1 MARTTRS
8 KASAGGGATPTAST
22 TSTASSQS
30 RYVLS
35 SETVNPPKVFILPKK
50 ATGEA
55 RIVSLLNPRYAKP
68 TRYLVCPETGIYEF
82 TKVAAPKTTPRSWL
96 IECSATG
103 ALAGKTDEDGVELGT
118 YITKG
123 ADLFIATPID
133 PLFLIL
139 PALAAASK
147 SEKRFFLSSDDHFD
161 SILQDSPHLAEVLRW
176 GNVRRVL
183 ESRMAAACETS
194 QGGDELMFRFSEE
207 KLLDELVSKA
217 KRMADQPLPKS
228 VEEKFVTKVLE
239 APMLGVK
246 REATLS
252 VSQNQSES
260 VLTPESETT
269 PSTAESSES
278 QSSASSLA
286 SATSDPSEASTAA
299 TSVTEE
305 STTTTTTTVASATE
319 VVAATLQA
327 SEEITKL
334 QRLRTAFQFICS
346 SYVKPALAAELKTT
360 LEERK
365 SSLADFAPLDDYLAR
380 IAKMRQDALEAR
392 SMGDYSHKRAVDD
405 EEATERAEKKR
416 KKEED
421 KRKRAGQSRGVRD
434 LQKVNTRG
442 MKKMSDFFKKK

>member
-8 KASAGGGATPTAST
+8 KAGAGGGATPTAPKPST
-22 TSTASSQS
+22 TSSQS
-30 RYVLS
+30 RYVLP
-35 SETVNPPKVFILPKK
+35 SESTNPPKIFILPKK
-50 ATGEA
+50 ATERA

-103 ALAGKTDEDGVELGT
+103 ALTGKTDEDGVELGT

-123 ADLFIATPID
+123 AGLFIATPID

-161 SILQDSPHLAEVLRW
+161 SILQDSPHLAEILRW
-176 GNVRRVL
+176 GNVRRLL

-207 KLLDELVSKA
+207 KLLNELVSKA
-217 KRMADQPLPKS
+217 KKMADQPLPRS
-228 VEEKFVTKVLE
+228 MEEKFVTKVLE

-252 VSQNQSES
+252 VSQNQGES
-260 VLTPESETT
+260 VSTPESETT
-269 PSTAESSES
+269 PSTVESSES

-299 TSVTEE
+299 MSVTEE
-305 STTTTTTTVASATE
+305 STTTTVTSTTE
-319 VVAATLQA
+319 VVTATLQA

-346 SYVKPALAAELKTT
+346 SYVMPAQAAELKTM
-360 LEERK
+360 LEGK

-380 IAKMRQDALEAR
+380 IAEMRQDALAAR
-392 SMGDYSHKRAVDD
+392 SMGDYSRKRVVDD
-405 EEATERAEKKR
+405 DEAAERAEKKR
-416 KKEED
+416 KKEEEE
-421 KRKRAGQSRGVRD
+421 KRKKASQSRGVRD

>member
-8 KASAGGGATPTAST
+8 KASAGGGATPAASSI
-22 TSTASSQS
+22 STASSQS
-30 RYVLS
+30 RYVLP
-35 SETVNPPKVFILPKK
+35 SESMNPHKVFILPKK
-50 ATGEA
+50 ATEEA

-82 TKVAAPKTTPRSWL
+82 TRIAAPKTTPRSWL

-103 ALAGKTDEDGVELGT
+103 ALAGKTDEDRAELGT

-123 ADLFIATPID
+123 ADLFVATPID

-176 GNVRRVL
+176 GNVRRLL

-207 KLLDELVSKA
+207 KLLNELVSKA
-217 KRMADQPLPKS
+217 KNMADQPLPKS
-228 VEEKFVTKVLE
+228 MEEKFVTKVLE
-239 APMLGVK
+239 APMLGMK

-252 VSQNQSES
+252 ISQNQSES
-260 VLTPESETT
+260 VLAPESEAT
-269 PSTAESSES
+269 PSTVESSES
-278 QSSASSLA
+278 QSSAASLT

-299 TSVTEE
+299 ASVTEE
-305 STTTTTTTVASATE
+305 STTTAVTTTE
-319 VVAATLQA
+319 VVAATPQA

-346 SYVKPALAAELKTT
+346 SYVMPALAAELKTM
-360 LEERK
+360 LEEKK
-365 SSLADFAPLDDYLAR
+365 STLADFAPLDNYLTQ
-380 IAKMRQDALEAR
+380 IAKMRQDALAAR
-392 SMGDYSHKRAVDD
+392 SMGDYSRKRAVDD
-405 EEATERAEKKR
+405 EEAAERAEKKR
-416 KKEED
+416 KKEEED
-421 KRKRAGQSRGVRD
+421 KRKKAGQSRGVRD

>member
-1 MARTTRS
+1 M
-8 KASAGGGATPTAST
+8 
-22 TSTASSQS
+22 
-30 RYVLS
+30 
-35 SETVNPPKVFILPKK
+35 NPPKIFILPKK
-50 ATGEA
+50 ATEEA
-55 RIVSLLNPRYAKP
+55 RIVALLNPRYAKP

-133 PLFLIL
+133 PLFLVL

-217 KRMADQPLPKS
+217 KSMADQPLPKS
-228 VEEKFVTKVLE
+228 MEEKFVTKVLE

-252 VSQNQSES
+252 VSQSQAEP

-269 PSTAESSES
+269 PSTVEASES

-286 SATSDPSEASTAA
+286 SATSDLSEASTAA

-305 STTTTTTTVASATE
+305 STTTTVTSTTE

-346 SYVKPALAAELKTT
+346 SYVMPAQAAELKTM

-380 IAKMRQDALEAR
+380 IAKMRQDALATR
-392 SMGDYSHKRAVDD
+392 SMGDYSRKRVVDD
-405 EEATERAEKKR
+405 DEAGERAEKKR
-416 KKEED
+416 KKEEED
-421 KRKRAGQSRGVRD
+421 KRKKAGQSRGVRD

>member
-8 KASAGGGATPTAST
+8 KAGAGGGATPTAPKTST
-22 TSTASSQS
+22 TSSQS
-30 RYVLS
+30 RYVLP
-35 SETVNPPKVFILPKK
+35 SESMNPPKIFVLPKK
-50 ATGEA
+50 ATEEA

-103 ALAGKTDEDGVELGT
+103 ALAAKTDEDGVELGT

-133 PLFLIL
+133 PLFLVL

-228 VEEKFVTKVLE
+228 MEEKFVTKVLE

-252 VSQNQSES
+252 VSQSQGES

-269 PSTAESSES
+269 PSTVESSES

-305 STTTTTTTVASATE
+305 STTTTVTSTTE
-319 VVAATLQA
+319 VVAATLQT
-327 SEEITKL
+327 SEEVTKL
-334 QRLRTAFQFICS
+334 QSLRTAFQFICS
-346 SYVKPALAAELKTT
+346 SYVMPAQAAELKKM

-380 IAKMRQDALEAR
+380 IAKMRQDALAER
-392 SMGDYSHKRAVDD
+392 SMGDYSRKRVVDD
-405 EEATERAEKKR
+405 EEAAERAEKKR

-421 KRKRAGQSRGVRD
+421 DKRKKAGQSRGVRD

>member
-1 MARTTRS
+1 M
-8 KASAGGGATPTAST
+8 
-22 TSTASSQS
+22 
-30 RYVLS
+30 
-35 SETVNPPKVFILPKK
+35 NPPKIFILPKK

-55 RIVSLLNPRYAKP
+55 RIVSLLNPRYARP
-68 TRYLVCPETGIYEF
+68 TRYLVCPETGIYEL

-103 ALAGKTDEDGVELGT
+103 ALAGKTDEDDVELGT

-123 ADLFIATPID
+123 ADLFVATPID
-133 PLFLIL
+133 PLFLVL

-194 QGGDELMFRFSEE
+194 QGRDELMFRFSEE
-207 KLLDELVSKA
+207 KLLNELVSKA
-217 KRMADQPLPKS
+217 KKMADQPLPKS
-228 VEEKFVTKVLE
+228 MEEKFVTKVLE

-252 VSQNQSES
+252 VSRSQGES
-260 VLTPESETT
+260 VLTPDSETT
-269 PSTAESSES
+269 PPTVESSES

-305 STTTTTTTVASATE
+305 STITTVTSTTE

-346 SYVKPALAAELKTT
+346 SYVMPAQAAELKTM

-380 IAKMRQDALEAR
+380 IAKMRQDALAAR
-392 SMGDYSHKRAVDD
+392 SMGDYSRKRVVDD
-405 EEATERAEKKR
+405 EEAAERAEKKR
-416 KKEED
+416 KKEEED
-421 KRKRAGQSRGVRD
+421 KRKKAGQSRGVRD

>member
-1 MARTTRS
+1 M
-8 KASAGGGATPTAST
+8 
-22 TSTASSQS
+22 
-30 RYVLS
+30 
-35 SETVNPPKVFILPKK
+35 NPPKVFILPKK
-50 ATGEA
+50 ATEEA

-82 TKVAAPKTTPRSWL
+82 TRVAAPKTTPRSWL
-96 IECSATG
+96 MECSATG
-103 ALAGKTDEDGVELGT
+103 ALAGKTDADRVELGT

-123 ADLFIATPID
+123 ADLFVATPID

-147 SEKRFFLSSDDHFD
+147 SEKRFFLCSDDHFD

-176 GNVRRVL
+176 ENVRRLL

-207 KLLDELVSKA
+207 KLLNELVSKA
-217 KRMADQPLPKS
+217 KKMADQPLPKS
-228 VEEKFVTKVLE
+228 MEDKFVTKVLE
-239 APMLGVK
+239 APMLGMK

-252 VSQNQSES
+252 IPQDQSES
-260 VLTPESETT
+260 VLAPESETT
-269 PSTAESSES
+269 PSTVESSES
-278 QSSASSLA
+278 QSSTASLV

-305 STTTTTTTVASATE
+305 STTTTTITATE
-319 VVAATLQA
+319 VVAATFQA

-346 SYVKPALAAELKTT
+346 SYVMPALAAELKTM

-365 SSLADFAPLDDYLAR
+365 STLADFAPLDDYLAQ
-380 IAKMRQDALEAR
+380 IAKMRQDALAAR
-392 SMGDYSHKRAVDD
+392 SMGDYSRKRAVDD
-405 EEATERAEKKR
+405 EEAAERAEKKR
-416 KKEED
+416 KKEEED
-421 KRKRAGQSRGVRD
+421 KRKKAGQSRGVRD

>member
-1 MARTTRS
+1 M
-8 KASAGGGATPTAST
+8 
-22 TSTASSQS
+22 
-30 RYVLS
+30 
-35 SETVNPPKVFILPKK
+35 NPPKIFILPKK
-50 ATGEA
+50 ATEEA

-96 IECSATG
+96 IESSPTG
-103 ALAGKTDEDGVELGT
+103 ASAGKTDEDCVELGT

-176 GNVRRVL
+176 GNVRGVL

-207 KLLDELVSKA
+207 KLLNELVSKA
-217 KRMADQPLPKS
+217 KKMADQPLPKS
-228 VEEKFVTKVLE
+228 MEEKFVTKVLE

-252 VSQNQSES
+252 VSQSQGES
-260 VLTPESETT
+260 VSTPESETT
-269 PSTAESSES
+269 PSTVESSES

-305 STTTTTTTVASATE
+305 LTTTTVTSTTE

-327 SEEITKL
+327 SEEVTKL

-346 SYVKPALAAELKTT
+346 SYLVPAQAAELKTM

-365 SSLADFAPLDDYLAR
+365 SSLADFTPLDGYLAR
-380 IAKMRQDALEAR
+380 IAKMRQDALAAR
-392 SMGDYSHKRAVDD
+392 SMGDYSRKRVVDD
-405 EEATERAEKKR
+405 EEAAERAEKKR
-416 KKEED
+416 KKEEED
-421 KRKRAGQSRGVRD
+421 KRKKAGQSRGVRD

-442 MKKMSDFFKKK
+442 MKKMSDFFQKK